1 MPLAQ
6 RRASL
11 DLAASAVPDVLLVDD
26 DERLL
31 ALLADYLRAAGL
43 EVETASTATEA
54 LQQFERY
61 LDAYHRAPQVVVTDA
76 RMPDLIGT
84 ELARRLKERA
94 ALTRVVLLSAYIS
107 SGVGA
112 GSPYVDAVLAK
123 PCDLSVLLREVA
135 RLADFPLD

>member
-1 MPLAQ
+1 
-6 RRASL
+6 L

-31 ALLADYLRAAGL
+31 MLLADYLRAAGL
-43 EVETASTATEA
+43 QVETASSGTEA

-61 LDAYHRAPQVVVTDA
+61 LGAYHRAPQVVVTDA
-76 RMPDLIGT
+76 RMPDLVGT

-94 ALTRVVLLSAYIS
+94 PLTRVVLLSAYVNT
-107 SGVGA
+107 GVQTD
-112 GSPYVDAVLAK
+112 SPYLDAVLAK

-135 RLADFPLD
+135 GLADFPLN